1 MGRIVKNWKPD
12 LVAGATVAPHRYIYN
27 GTFRHDGNPG
37 AKEMADCTSYA
48 ERRANLPYVEGEVVY
63 LDRNGVAVKALIY
76 VAHTSGYTDRYGDP
90 REAYKV
96 QIETVSGHWSKL
108 WEIAHPGYIQ
118 RGYQRAGLAPD
129 VDRWE
134 PLK

>member
-1 MGRIVKNWKPD
+1 MGRKVKDWKPD
-12 LVAGATVAPHRYIYN
+12 LVADAKVAPHRYLYFS
-27 GTFRHDGNPG
+27 TVRHDGTPG
-37 AKEMADCTSYA
+37 AKDMADCKNFA
-48 ERRANLPYVEGEVVY
+48 ERKENLPYVEGEVVY
-63 LDRNGVAVKALIY
+63 LDRDGKAVKALIY
-76 VAHTSGYTDRYGDP
+76 VAHTSGYNDRYGDP

-96 QIETVSGHWSKL
+96 QVETASGHWSKL